1 MHTCIHAKH
10 CVNWLCNPRCLPRLA
25 SNWHLTGIGWASPV
39 WRCLIW
45 NRVLLTTLLID
56 WVSSSWLVYTS
67 RFCIMCFNHVDAS
80 RCVSFL
86 LLCVW
91 LSSLYGC
98 HVTVCIACIS
108 PESSKIVTFS
118 AKKSLGC
125 YHHRDIL
132 RFPAILVEKSDDFC
146 YNRDEKRPKR
156 RVSRV
161 LSHPQV
167 VGNAITSTIATLHRH
182 KKG

>member
-1 MHTCIHAKH
+1 M
-10 CVNWLCNPRCLPRLA
+10 
-25 SNWHLTGIGWASPV
+25 
-39 WRCLIW
+39 
-45 NRVLLTTLLID
+45 LLLTLLIES
-56 WVSSSWLVYTS
+56 VHPGLFTS

-80 RCVSFL
+80 RCF
-86 LLCVW
+86 CV
-91 LSSLYGC
+91 YGSRHC
-98 HVTVCIACIS
+98 RCLFGSGSRNGSRHVTSRHVRVCIACNCLQNGVDECIS

>member
-1 MHTCIHAKH
+1 MSQFILACLLVDSVLCASTMLTRQGVFLFCFCVYGSRH
-10 CVNWLCNPRCLPRLA
+10 CMCLFGSGSR
-25 SNWHLTGIGWASPV
+25 NG
-39 WRCLIW
+39 
-45 NRVLLTTLLID
+45 
-56 WVSSSWLVYTS
+56 SS
-67 RFCIMCFNHVDAS
+67 R
-80 RCVSFL
+80 
-86 LLCVW
+86 
-91 LSSLYGC
+91 